1 MRNDELSAVVLFER
15 QSDADLRAIA
25 AAITR
30 ELAEG
35 DDDGEAPSGAIALPV
50 AEGRPRLESADVA
63 LVLDAAS
70 AERARAARVP
80 RVAALLPRLAFD
92 WDGPLDVDLVL
103 VPHEALVEEVV
114 ARGVPA
120 ARVRTTGPVAPDGW
134 APAEDRAA
142 LRARLG
148 PRAAAPWVVVRAA
161 ALEDDP
167 AAALVQLSLVRRS
180 VAWLFDVG
188 GDAELA
194 RALRR
199 RVPGYGLDAVM
210 FADGPDA
217 LGAYQAADAVL
228 GRIEGVEVLRAAA
241 VGAALATMPP
251 RSDQLRLA
259 HVLESSGVADVADAP
274 ATLAV
279 TLDRAL
285 EEEALAR
292 GRAAVA
298 ALEAGAG
305 AARVA
310 AVLRQLARGELPS
323 AGASGLPVGL
333 ERLGAPDERP
343 PERLRSEPPPKR
355 ADDLDRKVDEELAAL
370 RQKLGL

>member
-1 MRNDELSAVVLFER
+1 MRNDDLSAVVLFER
-15 QSDADLRAIA
+15 QSDPDLRDIA

-30 ELAEG
+30 ELADG
-35 DDDGEAPSGAIALPV
+35 DDGEAPSGAIALPV
-50 AEGRPRLESADVA
+50 AERGPRLETADVA
-63 LVLDAAS
+63 LVMDAAS

-80 RVAALLPRLAFD
+80 RVAALFPRLALD
-92 WDGPLDVDLVL
+92 WDGPLDVDLAL
-103 VPHEALVEEVV
+103 VAHEALVEDLV

-148 PRAAAPWVVVRAA
+148 PRADAPWVVVRAA

-180 VAWLFDVG
+180 VVWLFDVG

-199 RVPGYGLDAVM
+199 RVPGYGLDALM

-217 LGAYQAADAVL
+217 ASAYQAADAVL

-241 VGAALATMPP
+241 VGAALATLPP

-285 EEEALAR
+285 EEDALAR
-292 GRAAVA
+292 GRAAMA

-310 AVLRQLARGELPS
+310 AVVLQLARGELAS

-333 ERLGAPDERP
+333 ERLGAADERRA
-343 PERLRSEPPPKR
+343 ERPRSEPPPKR